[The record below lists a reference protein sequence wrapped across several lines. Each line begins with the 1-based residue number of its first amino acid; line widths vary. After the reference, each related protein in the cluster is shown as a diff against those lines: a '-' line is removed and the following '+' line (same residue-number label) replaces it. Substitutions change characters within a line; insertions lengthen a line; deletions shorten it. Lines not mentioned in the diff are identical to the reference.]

1 MFPATSVCLAKTV
14 QQYAR
19 LQQANLGQPI
29 CRNQTVQTKQTAR
42 TSLYLIFMVTPLSF
56 IFEGSC
62 HRVPVF
68 HVSLPVLR
76 TAHYAPGSVR
86 GECRHQTL
94 QRVCAVTRPVHVRG
108 RSYDGSTMDMEQLSG
123 RKACALFSWKKAS
136 QRVTRVICQSK
147 HIKERL

>member
-1 MFPATSVCLAKTV
+1 
-14 QQYAR
+14 
-19 LQQANLGQPI
+19 
-29 CRNQTVQTKQTAR
+29 
-42 TSLYLIFMVTPLSF
+42 MVTPLSF

-108 RSYDGSTMDMEQLSG
+108 RSYDSSTMDMEQLSG